1 MHMSVAGHQELPAS
15 WDEMVSKASDR
26 NQIPFYWVSQC
37 LQEVIAPETMSHHTM
52 DDKIILNK
60 KKKQLFNKNWKTHF
74 L

>member
-1 MHMSVAGHQELPAS
+1 MAGHQELPTG
-15 WDEMVSKASDR
+15 WDEMVSKASLR

-37 LQEVIAPETMSHHTM
+37 LQNVIAPETMSHHIR

-60 KKKQLFNKNWKTHF
+60 KKKQLFNKHWKIQF